1 MNNSY
6 LAYRQVRYTSEQVVG
21 VYDVVSLE
29 YDIALRGGEYDS
41 DVVDEDGEV
50 IEVQY
55 DTFKREVFY
64 HNE

>member
-1 MNNSY
+1 
-6 LAYRQVRYTSEQVVG
+6 VVG